1 MKKTLEISGRAPLA
15 GCDIYHG
22 NMPFSRWFG
31 DFQIHKATEGVT
43 FNDSDFSSWCKEYT
57 GYKGAYHFMSKKT
70 TQNWKEQACHF
81 LRVLRENDFSGIVIL
96 DLESTAL
103 TEAINNPYG
112 VLSFVDFVESEICR
126 PVFLYTNT
134 FGTNKL
140 DIKFARMPMW
150 IASYNK
156 ETPNINEKFKKEH
169 MNIYGKEYFIWQY
182 ITNPFDLDIANMT
195 TYEWEDMSY

>member
-1 MKKTLEISGRAPLA
+1 MNKKDEIITRAPLT

-31 DFQIHKATEGVT
+31 DFQIHKSTEGVS
-43 FNDSDFSSWCKEYT
+43 FNDPDFSSWCKEYS
-57 GYKGAYHFMSKKT
+57 GYKGAYHFMGKKT
-70 TQNWKEQACHF
+70 IQNWREQACHF
-81 LRVLRENDFSGIVIL
+81 LRVLSDNDFSGIVIL
-96 DLESTAL
+96 DLESAAL

-112 VLSFVDFVESEICR
+112 VLSFIDFVESKICR

-140 DIKFARMPMW
+140 DIRFARMPMW

-156 ETPNINEKFKKEH
+156 ESPDISEKFKKEH
-169 MNIYGKEYFIWQY
+169 MSLYGKEYFIWQY
-182 ITNPFDLDIANMT
+182 ITKPFDLDIANMT
-195 TYEWEDMSY
+195 TYEWVDMSY